1 MSISIEDLFAQKT
14 AIEGFS
20 IDPKESFERLKISRG
35 YYANFSFATSIV
47 NDKQYNIPFI
57 ESKEVDGKIKY
68 FGPHEQIFE
77 SLIATKNRDL
87 VQLAYKL
94 KDYHLLRKKSDY
106 DLDLDLTLNDIK
118 NAETYF
124 NECGDRMRF
133 FVKDPTATYTK
144 ARKAIEVD
152 MTSSRVKVSG
162 LKIYD

>member
-1 MSISIEDLFAQKT
+1 MSIIIEDLFSQKI

-35 YYANFSFATSIV
+35 YYANFSFATAIV
-47 NDKQYNIPFI
+47 KDAQYNIPFI
-57 ESKEVDGKIKY
+57 ETDENGKY
-68 FGPHEQIFE
+68 YGSHEKIFE

-87 VQLAYKL
+87 IQLAYKL

-106 DLDLDLTLNDIK
+106 DLHLDITADDIK

-144 ARKAIEVD
+144 AKKAIEVD

-162 LKIYD
+162 LKVYN